1 MTTAF
6 QISIPSTF
14 SDLGRTR
21 AATAS
26 LEMLNAMSKPSTAE
40 KYFGGVVPIWQYN
53 RGSSRW
59 TDRVATYWPSLE
71 STSLREWHNL
81 DLAFAHGRQMMD
93 WPRIIDDKSV
103 VPHTFLTIPHHA
115 RTVQR
120 EPTEYA
126 SDLVTAQKSASK
138 LDVISQR
145 YDPGAK
151 PFVLLERARRLLSKQ
166 RIRDA
171 RDLLHHGAA
180 SYPED
185 NNIAALLRAVS
196 PGRVRRNRGSTQ
208 SRRQEM
214 DWIQKHGHKYR
225 GQWVA
230 ISGDHLVASAS
241 TLDKL
246 LVDVKRL
253 RDARNT
259 PVIQQIAPE

>member
-6 QISIPSTF
+6 QIPIPSTF

-26 LEMLNAMSKPSTAE
+26 LEMLNAMSNPSTGE

-53 RGSSRW
+53 SESSRW

-81 DLAFAHGRQMMD
+81 DLAFAHGRQMVD

-103 VPHTFLTIPHHA
+103 LPHTFLTIPHHA
-115 RTVQR
+115 HTVQR
-120 EPTEYA
+120 EPAEYA
-126 SDLVTAQKSASK
+126 SDLVAAQKSTSK

-145 YDPGAK
+145 SDPGAK

-171 RDLLHHGAA
+171 RDLLQHGMA

-185 NNIAALLRAVS
+185 KNIAALLRAVS

-230 ISGDHLVASAS
+230 VSGDHLVASAS

-246 LVDVKRL
+246 FVDVKRL
-253 RDARNT
+253 KDARNT